1 MLVYTQDE
9 MNEFV
14 EDIVRCF
21 STESG
26 WGGLLF
32 DVNKIEE
39 AITLHTN
46 GIVSDDEEVKNGA
59 FI

>member
-1 MLVYTQDE
+1 
-9 MNEFV
+9 MNKFV

-46 GIVSDDEEVKNGA
+46 GIVSEDEEVKNGD